1 MTLDKP
7 SCYPP
12 GPVPPSGGRQKGRL
26 SMYAV
31 IESGGKQYRVET
43 GDVIDIERVPA
54 TGTKVRKVKFDRVLL
69 VGGDKGVQIGN
80 PEVNGAEVT
89 GVLVDEVRGSKVR
102 VFKMKRRKGYR
113 KSRGH
118 RQDLLRIRIDNIKA
132 AGASSA
138 KSKKTEAEEES

>member
-1 MTLDKP
+1 
-7 SCYPP
+7 
-12 GPVPPSGGRQKGRL
+12 
-26 SMYAV
+26 MYAV

-80 PEVNGAEVT
+80 PEVKGAEVT

-132 AGASSA
+132 AGALSA
-138 KSKKTEAEEES
+138 KSKKAEAEEES